1 MIIKAYYDQGS
12 ICACEWAHIGHNISS
27 HDPLKWQYVACNAFA
42 LAYHYPIRY
51 EAILLHGLTIGY
63 VNGFSCYVAIA
74 QTALITWAKRGT
86 YDLG

>member
-42 LAYHYPIRY
+42 LAYHYPIRH

-74 QTALITWAKRGT
+74 QTALITWAKKGT